1 MMHQLADNKKIF
13 FFLIIFLLI
22 SSITSDYFV
31 KLKNNKKIEISVQ
44 GLDAKENDLIKE
56 KLKKIENFELFKNRH
71 DIQNII
77 NSNELVDEFEVK
89 IIYPNQINIQI
100 KETTLLAKTLVN
112 NKIFVFGSN
121 KKLIDK
127 YKTEYNH
134 LPTIFGKFDK
144 DYFLDLLSEL
154 EKNQFNI
161 NQIDSFF
168 FFPSKRWDIKLK
180 NRLLIKLPQ
189 KNWKNS
195 IKNVLSI
202 LNNAELN
209 NFNVIDLRVNGK
221 VFLK

>member
-1 MMHQLADNKKIF
+1 M
-13 FFLIIFLLI
+13 
-22 SSITSDYFV
+22 
-31 KLKNNKKIEISVQ
+31 
-44 GLDAKENDLIKE
+44 
-56 KLKKIENFELFKNRH
+56 FKNRH

-89 IIYPNQINIQI
+89 IIYPNKISIQI
-100 KETTLLAKTLVN
+100 KEATLLAKTLVD
-112 NKIFVFGSN
+112 NKLFVFGSN

-127 YKTEYNH
+127 YKTEYNY

-144 DYFLDLLSEL
+144 DYLVDLLSEL

-161 NQIDSFF
+161 NQINSFF

-180 NRLLIKLPQ
+180 NNLLIKLPQ

-202 LNNAELN
+202 LNNDELN
-209 NFNVIDLRVNGK
+209 NFNVIDLRVNDK
-221 VFLK
+221 AILK

>member
-1 MMHQLADNKKIF
+1 MHQLTDKKKIF
-13 FFLIIFLLI
+13 LYLIIFSLI

-44 GLDAKENDLIKE
+44 GLDANENDLIKE
-56 KLKKIENFELFKNRH
+56 KLKKLENFEFLKNRH

-77 NSNELVDEFEVK
+77 NANELVDEFEVK

-112 NKIFVFGSN
+112 NKFLVFGSN

-127 YKTEYNH
+127 YTTEYNY
-134 LPTIFGKFDK
+134 LPTIFGTFDK

-154 EKNQFNI
+154 EKNQFKI
-161 NQIDSFF
+161 NEIESFF
-168 FFPSKRWDIKLK
+168 FFPSQRWDIKLK
-180 NRLLIKLPQ
+180 NSLLIKLPQ

-202 LNNAELN
+202 LNNTELN
-209 NFNVIDLRVNGK
+209 NLSIIDLRVNGK
-221 VFLK
+221 AFLK

>member
-1 MMHQLADNKKIF
+1 MMHQLVDKKKIF
-13 FFLIIFLLI
+13 FYLIIFSLI
-22 SSITSDYFV
+22 SSITSDYFI

-44 GLDAKENDLIKE
+44 GLDAKENNLIKE
-56 KLKKIENFELFKNRH
+56 KLKEVENFELFKNRL

-77 NSNELVDEFEVK
+77 NSNELVDEFEAK

-127 YKTEYNH
+127 YKIEYSY

-161 NQIDSFF
+161 NQIDTFF

-180 NRLLIKLPQ
+180 NSLLIKLPQ

-209 NFNVIDLRVNGK
+209 NLSVIDLRVNGK